1 MPKLYKVEVN
11 HVYYA
16 LAESKGEAEGYWK
29 DACMDVMYDIA
40 DAVEVREKEFP
51 EWEGSDLV
59 YGGEEDTTLD
69 EARAMMGLP
78 TVREIT
84 KSYVDKWSVK

>member
-1 MPKLYKVEVN
+1 MPKLYKVEVH

-40 DAVEVREKEFP
+40 DAVEVGEKEFP
-51 EWEGSDLV
+51 EWGGSNLV

-69 EARAMMGLP
+69 EARAMMGL
-78 TVREIT
+78 R
-84 KSYVDKWSVK
+84 SVEECMKRIGAK